1 MGHLAGGLDRKDR
14 SVMDYF
20 IMHIIKNKHDIS
32 VDMKTLSMEG
42 LDTEGFVKL
51 CEEIFSSTYK
61 SKVKRSF
68 LFEDKNVD
76 FLIVS
81 KNIAVYCDHP
91 SNSPI
96 GRPGMEKIHLAMK
109 KKKIKECIVVTS
121 RRFASTAQK
130 YIDEKKINV
139 TLVDFD
145 ALTSIAVKVGIKL
158 VYKKDTKK
166 EVKPEPKKEVKA
178 KPEPKKDVPKEPKKD
193 ILKESK
199 KEVPKEIKKEIVKEF
214 DPDEPNAFTIIS
226 NSDREFREHLAKRLK
241 NELQCTEDISLNIAI
256 KNRNITLVP
265 YFKISYHVDAEFTA
279 AKMIIHR
286 EKGEGQFYIN
296 DRTGKIE
303 DEEFSKIYDMVPRM
317 AYDPPGKDP
326 EFFRPKKQ
334 AMDTVYDRVQKDHTK
349 YVPYVKKED
358 KVDTKKCVPSKK
370 DITITDV
377 MCLYLPLS
385 DVEYE
390 LFGKPRTIRS
400 LESSTPDFTIIGS
413 SVHKCDLCNKSTEK
427 GMVCT
432 KCKKVAC
439 EKHGVLCSRCSK
451 TLCVECS
458 LAVVKFLGKK
468 EPICG
473 ACANKEPGLK
483 IKDYK

>member
-1 MGHLAGGLDRKDR
+1 
-14 SVMDYF
+14 
-20 IMHIIKNKHDIS
+20 
-32 VDMKTLSMEG
+32 MKTLSMEG

-51 CEEIFSSTYK
+51 CEEVFSSTYK

-68 LFEDKNVD
+68 LFEDKVVD
-76 FLIVS
+76 FLIIN

-96 GRPGMEKIHLAMK
+96 GKPGMEKIHLAMK
-109 KKKIKECIVVTS
+109 RKKIKEGIVVTS

-130 YIDEKKINV
+130 YIDEKKLSI
-139 TLVDFD
+139 TLMDIDMLSEV
-145 ALTSIAVKVGIKL
+145 AAKAGIKI
-158 VYKKDTKK
+158 VYKKDAKK
-166 EVKPEPKKEVKA
+166 EVKPEPKKDVSKEVKKDTVKVV
-178 KPEPKKDVPKEPKKD
+178 KPEPKKD
-193 ILKESK
+193 LG
-199 KEVPKEIKKEIVKEF
+199 KEVKKEIVKEV
-214 DPDEPNAFTIIS
+214 DTDLPNAFTIIS
-226 NSDREFREHLAKRLK
+226 NSDREFREHLANRLK
-241 NELQCTEDISLNIAI
+241 RELHCTEDIALNLVIT
-256 KNRNITLVP
+256 KRTITLVP
-265 YFKISYHVDAEFTA
+265 FFKVSYYVESEFTA
-279 AKMIIHR
+279 AKMIIHK
-286 EKGEGQFYIN
+286 EVGEGQFYIN

-303 DEEFSKIYDMVPRM
+303 NEEFAKKYDMVPRM

-326 EFFRPKKQ
+326 EFFKPKKQ
-334 AMDTVYDRVQKDHTK
+334 AMDELYDKVQKVHTK
-349 YVPYVKKED
+349 YVPYMKKED
-358 KVDTKKCVPSKK
+358 KTDTKKCVPSKK

-400 LESSTPDFTIIGS
+400 LESSTPDFTVIES
-413 SVHKCDLCNKSTEK
+413 SVQKCDICGKNTEN
-427 GMVCT
+427 GLICS
-432 KCKKVAC
+432 KCKNVAN

-458 LAVVKFLGKK
+458 LAVVKFLKK